1 MKALRRISAALI
13 GFVFFL
19 AAIFKLMDPVGT
31 GLIIEEYF
39 KFFGTFFLMPC
50 AKALGLAM
58 ALAECAVGAALL
70 TDVWHKITGM
80 VTGLFIAFFTILT
93 LVILIANPSM
103 DCGCFGEVVH
113 LTHWQTFLKNIV
125 LALLWALAFL
135 PLKDTGKASSLKYVG
150 FFISVI
156 SSALFMCHSLRSLP
170 MRDYTSM
177 SPGVEIMQPDNEYA
191 EEGAPLLSFC
201 DVNGEYADSLVFG
214 NSLMVVSVYD
224 PDKLSDRTLDR
235 VEVFL
240 AEAEGAG
247 FLPMVLVAAA
257 SDELGGLAERD
268 GIAGRL
274 YFADRRILMTLNRSN
289 GGVTYI
295 ADGQIVGKWPSRKLP
310 ERQALEE
317 YAGAD
322 ATSVM
327 MELDTKPRQH
337 FQAFLLYVFAVM
349 LLT

>member
-1 MKALRRISAALI
+1 
-13 GFVFFL
+13 
-19 AAIFKLMDPVGT
+19 
-31 GLIIEEYF
+31 
-39 KFFGTFFLMPC
+39 
-50 AKALGLAM
+50 
-58 ALAECAVGAALL
+58 
-70 TDVWHKITGM
+70 
-80 VTGLFIAFFTILT
+80 
-93 LVILIANPSM
+93 
-103 DCGCFGEVVH
+103 
-113 LTHWQTFLKNIV
+113 
-125 LALLWALAFL
+125 
-135 PLKDTGKASSLKYVG
+135 
-150 FFISVI
+150 
-156 SSALFMCHSLRSLP
+156 